1 MYSFELPSGTELEL
15 REMTGA
21 EEELLTNQRLIRSG
35 EAINQVLRNCFVRLG
50 EKTDPDLSEVMNLL
64 SGDRLFALVRLRQ
77 ISLGDEVELELSC
90 PNSACRM
97 TNFVTINLEDL
108 KVTPYGEDREFAF
121 KLPGSKKTVRFG
133 YLDGQKEKRLASLRE
148 PNRSSA
154 MLIRIL
160 DIDGKA
166 PSKKSLAEM
175 SMRDRNAL
183 RQEMSRVDAG
193 IDTSVETEC
202 DGCGTKIRTRLEAEP
217 AFLFPGV
224 RL

>member
-15 REMTGA
+15 REMTGT

-97 TNFVTINLEDL
+97 TNFVTVNLEDL
-108 KVTPYGEDREFAF
+108 KFTPYGEEREFVF
-121 KLPGSKKTVRFG
+121 KFHPVGWAK
-133 YLDGQKEKRLASLRE
+133 
-148 PNRSSA
+148 
-154 MLIRIL
+154 
-160 DIDGKA
+160 
-166 PSKKSLAEM
+166 
-175 SMRDRNAL
+175 
-183 RQEMSRVDAG
+183 
-193 IDTSVETEC
+193 
-202 DGCGTKIRTRLEAEP
+202 
-217 AFLFPGV
+217 
-224 RL
+224 

>member
-1 MYSFELPSGTELEL
+1 M
-15 REMTGA
+15 
-21 EEELLTNQRLIRSG
+21 
-35 EAINQVLRNCFVRLG
+35 
-50 EKTDPDLSEVMNLL
+50 
-64 SGDRLFALVRLRQ
+64 
-77 ISLGDEVELELSC
+77 
-90 PNSACRM
+90 
-97 TNFVTINLEDL
+97 
-108 KVTPYGEDREFAF
+108 
-121 KLPGSKKTVRFG
+121 
-133 YLDGQKEKRLASLRE
+133 SLRFLK
-148 PNRSSA
+148 PVDITSA
-154 MLIRIL
+154 MLIRVL

-175 SMRDRNAL
+175 SMRDRKAL

>member
-1 MYSFELPSGTELEL
+1 MTRPETTRLVMKFGGTSMGDLERIRRAARIIAAEAAKGKQIAVVVSAMAGKTNELVGWVNESDRHYDP
-15 REMTGA
+15 REYDA
-21 EEELLTNQRLIRSG
+21 VVASG
-35 EAINQVLRNCFVRLG
+35 EQVTSGLLAIVLQQMGFAARSWQG
-50 EKTDPDLSEVMNLL
+50 WQIPISTDDAH
-64 SGDRLFALVRLRQ
+64 GTA
-77 ISLGDEVELELSC
+77 
-90 PNSACRM
+90 
-97 TNFVTINLEDL
+97 
-108 KVTPYGEDREFAF
+108 
-121 KLPGSKKTVRFG
+121 
-133 YLDGQKEKRLASLRE
+133 
-148 PNRSSA
+148 
-154 MLIRIL
+154 RIL